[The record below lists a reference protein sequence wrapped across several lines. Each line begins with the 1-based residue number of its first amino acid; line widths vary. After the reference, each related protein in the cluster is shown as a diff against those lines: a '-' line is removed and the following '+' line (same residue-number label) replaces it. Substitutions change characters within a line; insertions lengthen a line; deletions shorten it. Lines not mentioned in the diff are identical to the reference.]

1 MHCDDALKLLQ
12 EILSK
17 LLIPFRTVSLYDSPE
32 QIFDDNLKPMS
43 DFITS
48 PNIPFHKYLGF
59 PKSGHLYKAQDNLTL
74 RYIYFLLPTDDEETI
89 FFIGPYVTEPIKQQ
103 HLLEIEEK
111 EAIPPKLHK
120 LLLDY
125 LSSLP
130 LISDQQHLLI
140 TIETLVER
148 IWNEGNIT
156 VIDNNLEYDLPA
168 SPINTHGVHDQINT
182 TLIDMS
188 IMERRYRFENELM
201 ESVALGQV
209 SKAELFLDFAPDSPF
224 EKRLTDPLRNLKNY
238 CIIMNTLLRKAAEN
252 GGVHPMYLDNVSS
265 DFAAKIERLSAVSD
279 GKYFMQ
285 EMFRAYCR
293 LVRKHSMK
301 DYSSPVRKAIIMI
314 ESDLSADL
322 SLSTIAKAQGISA
335 GYLSSLFKKETGS
348 TLTEFITE
356 KRIRHATH
364 LLHTTNL
371 QIQTIALHCGIM
383 DAQYF
388 SKLYKKLTGVNPS
401 DVRTEGK

>member
-1 MHCDDALKLLQ
+1 MHYDDVLKLLQ

-17 LLIPFRTVSLYDSPE
+17 LLIPFHTVSPAGPLQ
-32 QIFDDNLKPMS
+32 QIFDDQLKP
-43 DFITS
+43 FTQLIPS
-48 PNIPFHKYLGF
+48 PQAPFHKYIGF
-59 PKSGHLYKAQDNLTL
+59 PKPGHIYKSKDRFSL
-74 RYIYFLLPTDDEETI
+74 RYVYFLLPDATETV
-89 FFIGPYVTEPIKQQ
+89 FFIGPYITEPIQLQ
-103 HLLEIEEK
+103 DLLEIEEK

-125 LSSLP
+125 FSSLP
-130 LISDQQHLLI
+130 IISDQQHLFI
-140 TIETLVER
+140 TIEALAER
-148 IWNEGNIT
+148 IWSLEHIT
-156 VIDNNLEYDLPA
+156 VIDNNLEYVLPA

-182 TLIDMS
+182 ALIDMS

-201 ESVALGQV
+201 ESVSLGQI
-209 SKAELFLDFAPDSPF
+209 SKAELFLDFFPENPF
-224 EKRLTDPLRNLKNY
+224 EKRLADPLRNLKNY

-335 GYLSSLFKKETGS
+335 GYLSSIFKKETGS